1 MDELN
6 PILNEFS
13 DIVDEFGT
21 KAFEAGKLSRVKSL
35 SKKYDLSLVTDADLS
50 FYDQTAGTIKFNDE
64 TLAPILSDDMKKSV
78 FVENNPIDVKV
89 LKVLSKKSEADLAKL
104 ADKEIEQQKSA
115 LANQVAQ
122 ETRFQLLKKLEED
135 ASIVTYPNLL

>member
-13 DIVDEFGT
+13 DIVDEFAT